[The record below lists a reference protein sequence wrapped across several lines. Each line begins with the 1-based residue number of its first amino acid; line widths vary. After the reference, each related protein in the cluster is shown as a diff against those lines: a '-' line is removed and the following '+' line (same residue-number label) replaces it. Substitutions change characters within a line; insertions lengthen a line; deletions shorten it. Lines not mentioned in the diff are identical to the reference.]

1 MSVGA
6 LISRVAKENGVS
18 STTLL
23 NTVTSESQMNPNAVG
38 DHGLAVGLT
47 QIHYKEWGFT
57 KEQVL
62 DPEFSLTFLAK
73 HIKAG
78 DAWKYWTSLNCFTY
92 LLYAQKIPLPSM
104 ARIVSNTDIPHI
116 GEVAI
121 FWYTDKETGKYVKHV
136 AVITKL
142 LPGGNFEVLEANFE
156 AGKVGRRVININ
168 DSHLQGFLDVN
179 VL

>member
-1 MSVGA
+1 
-6 LISRVAKENGVS
+6 
-18 STTLL
+18 
-23 NTVTSESQMNPNAVG
+23 MNPNAVG